1 MDVVF
6 ASNDNYARHL
16 AVAMYSLMDHNQVAE
31 RIRIFILSVDISRE
45 NQEKLS
51 AVVYTGNHLYSHG
64 KSQRKI
70 SL

>member
-31 RIRIFILSVDISRE
+31 RIRIFILSVAKARPM
-45 NQEKLS
+45 
-51 AVVYTGNHLYSHG
+51 
-64 KSQRKI
+64 
-70 SL
+70 